1 MGRGRAV
8 VSGVGWLDLV
18 ALAWSALRTV
28 STQLLFGTAER
39 REFFLRLH
47 GFSVYAGPTKKRM
60 KPVPI
65 PAELFIQNRERLR
78 QRLLPRSVAILNA
91 NDIMPT
97 NADGTMGHVQNADL
111 FYLTGVN
118 QEETIL
124 LLAPEAFDPNHCE
137 VLFVRETNELLAIW
151 EGHKLTKE
159 EAVKISG
166 VKTVKWLSEFPT
178 VFRAVMC
185 EMEHVYLNTNEH
197 QRATSLVEIR
207 DERFIRECQRKYP
220 LHQYHRL
227 AVLMH
232 ELRVVKSK
240 PEVNAIHAACE
251 LTGKG
256 FKRVC
261 RFVKP
266 GVNEAEVEA
275 EFAHEFIRAKGEF
288 AYPPIIASGANS
300 NVLHYIQNDQVC
312 RSGDLLL
319 LDVGAGL
326 GNYMSDMT
334 RTIPV
339 SGRFTRRQKQVYN
352 AVLRVFR
359 QVTKQM
365 VPGKTTKD
373 LRSECEQL
381 ITEEC
386 VGLGLLKPAQLKK
399 QTPDNPAAK
408 PFFMHGVS
416 HPIGLD
422 VHDVTYNHYKIM
434 PGWVLTCEPAIYIR
448 EEGFGIRLEN
458 TIAITDAGPVDLM
471 ADIPIEADEIEDLMN
486 R

>member
-1 MGRGRAV
+1 MKSIPLPA
-8 VSGVGWLDLV
+8 
-18 ALAWSALRTV
+18 T
-28 STQLLFGTAER
+28 LFVE
-39 REFFLRLH
+39 
-47 GFSVYAGPTKKRM
+47 
-60 KPVPI
+60 
-65 PAELFIQNRERLR
+65 NR
-78 QRLLPRSVAILNA
+78 QRLVARLLPGSAAILNA

-97 NADGTMGHVQNADL
+97 NADGVMGHLQNADL

-124 LLAPEAFDPNHCE
+124 LLAPDAFDPNHRE
-137 VLFVRETNELLAIW
+137 ILFVRETSELLAIW
-151 EGHKLTKE
+151 EGHKLSKE
-159 EAVKISG
+159 QAAKVSG
-166 VKTVKWLSEFPT
+166 IKTVKWLSEFPT
-178 VFRAVMC
+178 VLHSVLC
-185 EMEHVYLNTNEH
+185 EMENVYLNTNEH
-197 QRATSLVEIR
+197 QRATTEVETR
-207 DERFIRECQRKYP
+207 DARFIRECQAKYP
-220 LHQYHRL
+220 LHHYHRL
-227 AVLMH
+227 APLMH
-232 ELRVVKSK
+232 ELRVVKSQH
-240 PEVNAIHAACE
+240 ETGAIQAACK

-275 EFAHEFIRAKGEF
+275 EFAHEFIRVKGAF
-288 AYPPIIASGANS
+288 AYMPIIAAGANN
-300 NVLHYIQNDQVC
+300 NVLHYLQNDQPC
-312 RSGDLLL
+312 RKGDLLL

-359 QVTKQM
+359 QMVKQM

-381 ITEEC
+381 IAEEC
-386 VGLGLLKPAQLKK
+386 VRLGLLKASQLKR
-399 QTPDNPAAK
+399 QTPEDPAAK
-408 PFFMHGVS
+408 PYFMHGVS

-422 VHDVTYNHYKIM
+422 VHDVTYNHYKIT

-448 EEGFGIRLEN
+448 EEGFGVRLEN
-458 TIAITDAGPVDLM
+458 TILVTEDGQKDLM
-471 ADIPIEADEIEDLMN
+471 AEIPIEADAIEDLMH
-486 R
+486 RS